1 MNVPLIEVES
11 SADRRSRSS
20 SSVKKIVPPTKA
32 SLLSNSNP
40 MFPSSSSTAFR
51 GSSDSN
57 QCSSTTRLLNSSF
70 DGNRHNGDTCWSDY
84 HLERLLSIELLH
96 EQSRTRLP
104 NQTLQSLLSPSDQ
117 IMSSRR
123 TPNPK
128 CCTMKLTVF
137 ALEKANG
144 TSNAHSSTK
153 SDENSVLGDC
163 TRGDCMSVDVLN
175 MIPDITR
182 IEVNERGFFWVRIQD
197 LSCLPIL
204 AAKFELHDSYV
215 SGFTDT
221 RAQSTFL
228 QTHSSFFLSL
238 CTFEGSH
245 REDTNDNACQMRKLC
260 ICVTSKVI
268 ISYEMVFTLETN
280 DRPDGAQTAQ
290 SSADDTC
297 GDYVGESV
305 TADAKENYEK
315 YYEYG
320 IGYLLANLLNEFL
333 CLQNSILDNCHRGL
347 SFYESQV
354 QELHDHV
361 VERIGIES
369 ARGGVYSNELAGDKV
384 REIESCLTVL
394 LRKLDEVQ
402 MVLAEVCTATSIRIN
417 SELHRVLN
425 PLTKVAPMD
434 SGPFLHNV
442 KYTARYAA
450 SSLQHAALK
459 ACHLHK
465 NLKAIVQIRERR
477 TGVRIRFLLDDHL
490 LITINQ
496 ATVLI
501 TSKYSSNDKPFLNPH
516 LWSWFRLC
524 CPFLRQCFCRSL
536 SSQECSE

>member
-1 MNVPLIEVES
+1 MDVPLIEVES

-32 SLLSNSNP
+32 SLLSNSDP
-40 MFPSSSSTAFR
+40 MFPSSSSTAFL
-51 GSSDSN
+51 GSVESS

-70 DGNRHNGDTCWSDY
+70 DGNRHNGNTCWSDY

-96 EQSRTRLP
+96 EQSRIRLP
-104 NQTLQSLLSPSDQ
+104 NRTLQSLPSPSDQ

-128 CCTMKLTVF
+128 SCSIKLTVF
-137 ALEKANG
+137 APEKAKG
-144 TSNAHSSTK
+144 TNNAHSSAS
-153 SDENSVLGDC
+153 SDENSDLGECIRRDC
-163 TRGDCMSVDVLN
+163 KSVDALN
-175 MIPDITR
+175 MIPEITR
-182 IEVNERGFFWVRIQD
+182 HELHEKGFLWVRIQD
-197 LSCLPIL
+197 LSCLPVL

-228 QTHSSFFLSL
+228 QTHSSLFLSL
-238 CTFEGSH
+238 CTFEDSH
-245 REDTNDNACQMRKLC
+245 REDTNNNACCQSQMRKLC
-260 ICVTSKVI
+260 ICVTYKAI
-268 ISYEMVFTLETN
+268 ISYEMVFTLENN
-280 DRPDGAQTAQ
+280 DRPDEVHIAQ

-297 GDYVGESV
+297 EDYLGESV
-305 TADAKENYEK
+305 TVDAKENYEK

-320 IGYLLANLLNEFL
+320 MGYLLANLLNEFL

-394 LRKLDEVQ
+394 QRKLDEVR
-402 MVLAEVCTATSIRIN
+402 MVLSELCSATGIRAD

-425 PLTKVAPMD
+425 PLILERKVSPMD

-450 SSLQHAALK
+450 SSLQHASLK

-477 TGVRIRFLLDDHL
+477 TGVSTRFLHDKYL
-490 LITINQ
+490 LCTINE
-496 ATVLI
+496 ATILI
-501 TSKYSSNDKPFLNPH
+501 ILEYSSFNKHF
-516 LWSWFRLC
+516 FK
-524 CPFLRQCFCRSL
+524 SL
-536 SSQECSE
+536 LLV

>member
-1 MNVPLIEVES
+1 MDVPLIEVDS

-40 MFPSSSSTAFR
+40 MFPSSSSTAFL
-51 GSSDSN
+51 GSVESN

-70 DGNRHNGDTCWSDY
+70 DGNRHNGETCWSDY

-96 EQSRTRLP
+96 EQSRIRQP
-104 NQTLQSLLSPSDQ
+104 NRTLQSLLSPSDQ
-117 IMSSRR
+117 IMSCRR

-128 CCTMKLTVF
+128 CCSMKLTVF
-137 ALEKANG
+137 ALERAKG
-144 TSNAHSSTK
+144 TNKAHSSAS
-153 SDENSVLGDC
+153 SDGNSDLSNC
-163 TRGDCMSVDVLN
+163 TRRDCMSVDVLN
-175 MIPDITR
+175 MIPEMTR
-182 IEVNERGFFWVRIQD
+182 HELHEKGFFWVRIQD
-197 LSCLPIL
+197 LSCLPVL

-238 CTFEGSH
+238 CTFEDSH
-245 REDTNDNACQMRKLC
+245 REDTNDNACCQMRKLS
-260 ICVTSKVI
+260 ICVTNKAI
-268 ISYEMVFTLETN
+268 ISYEMVFTLEKN
-280 DRPDGAQTAQ
+280 HRPDEAHIAQ
-290 SSADDTC
+290 SNADDIC
-297 GDYVGESV
+297 EDYLGESV

-320 IGYLLANLLNEFL
+320 IGYLLANILNEFL
-333 CLQNSILDNCHRGL
+333 CLQNSMLDNCHRGL

-361 VERIGIES
+361 VERIGIEN

-394 LRKLDEVQ
+394 QRKLDEVQ
-402 MVLAEVCTATSIRIN
+402 MVLAELCTATSIRTD
-417 SELHRVLN
+417 SELRTVLN
-425 PLTKVAPMD
+425 PLILERKVSPMD

-450 SSLQHAALK
+450 SSLQHASLK

-477 TGVRIRFLLDDHL
+477 TGVSTRSC
-490 LITINQ
+490 LITIYF
-496 ATVLI
+496 AIVLI
-501 TSKYSSNDKPFLNPH
+501 DNSGNCIDYFKKFFL
-516 LWSWFRLC
+516 
-524 CPFLRQCFCRSL
+524 Q
-536 SSQECSE
+536 